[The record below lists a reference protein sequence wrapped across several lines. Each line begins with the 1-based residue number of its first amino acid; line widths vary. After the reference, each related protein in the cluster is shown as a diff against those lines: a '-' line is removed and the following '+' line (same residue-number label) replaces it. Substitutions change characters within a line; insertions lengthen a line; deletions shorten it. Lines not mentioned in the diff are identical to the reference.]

1 MFAPSPSTPL
11 RSAGPSSEKLRFA
24 SSDNKMNSLMLSAP
38 YKYKGMW
45 VFDVRLCDHWQFGR
59 EPFYQRVAGAIV
71 AAAAIIAIVVSLR
84 NQVVKTE
91 QAEKALDES

>member
-1 MFAPSPSTPL
+1 
-11 RSAGPSSEKLRFA
+11 
-24 SSDNKMNSLMLSAP
+24 MNSLMVIAP

-59 EPFYQRVAGAIV
+59 EPFYQRVAGAIL

-91 QAEKALDES
+91 QAEKALDESIQRAHAILGIYSCSRP